1 MENISAQEP
10 QDLQDQQDFKAIAE
24 NINNFI
30 QANADAGVLNSHDE
44 AIQCFYHGIGQ
55 MTRLVHSAT
64 RRLDELYND
73 VNDPEILKHPHTNF
87 LRYVKSITASATSD
101 VLDHLE
107 ASAPIIE
114 KSIEDGDQLSEDIA
128 LYQKSNQSSDEPL
141 VPNQLLHQVQA
152 YLEQNATTMGKLSD
166 SHSEILILQSYQDLT
181 AQAITKAEHLLNN
194 VESTLAELLK
204 SFSNIQ
210 HMERFMDDSDIA
222 AVNTDTLAEESAG
235 ADAVV
240 SEQLAQDDVDA
251 LLSELG
257 F

>member
-1 MENISAQEP
+1 M
-10 QDLQDQQDFKAIAE
+10 
-24 NINNFI
+24 
-30 QANADAGVLNSHDE
+30 
-44 AIQCFYHGIGQ
+44 
-55 MTRLVHSAT
+55 
-64 RRLDELYND
+64 
-73 VNDPEILKHPHTNF
+73 
-87 LRYVKSITASATSD
+87 
-101 VLDHLE
+101 
-107 ASAPIIE
+107 
-114 KSIEDGDQLSEDIA
+114 
-128 LYQKSNQSSDEPL
+128 
-141 VPNQLLHQVQA
+141 
-152 YLEQNATTMGKLSD
+152 
-166 SHSEILILQSYQDLT
+166 QSYQDLT